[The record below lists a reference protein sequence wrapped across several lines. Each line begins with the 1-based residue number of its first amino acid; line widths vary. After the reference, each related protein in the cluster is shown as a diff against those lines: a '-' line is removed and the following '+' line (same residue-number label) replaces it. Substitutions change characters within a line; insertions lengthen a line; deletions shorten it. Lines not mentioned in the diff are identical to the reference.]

1 MKSAARRKPT
11 EARLDEIRE
20 VASKTG
26 EVFGG
31 LKSRVRSPQS
41 LKQAS
46 YYDLPAL
53 KAPVWTWEVPL
64 YFFLGGAAGM
74 TSCIAFVAQLFH
86 ANPALVR
93 LSLWAA
99 LVGAAIC
106 PLLLIS
112 DLGRPTRFLNMLRVF
127 KPRSAMSMG
136 TWILV
141 AFSNCVF
148 LAVLSFELHWH
159 GLLNP
164 LSLWLL
170 WLAGAAAALTG
181 LLLASYTG
189 VLIGA
194 TAIPVWSVNRKLLPP
209 HFLTSGLGSAAGIL
223 ELAGFLIPATQFLGF
238 FASGVETMIELVLL
252 ARNRSPDAPLHHGRS
267 GQALLIAGLME
278 GPIALLLRVLGR
290 ATSEGRYTA
299 AACFLVG
306 ALLSRYA
313 WIWAGRISAGD
324 PHTLFELQRE
334 ASSTLQ

>member
-1 MKSAARRKPT
+1 MKSAASRKAT
-11 EARLDEIRE
+11 EARLEEIRE
-20 VASKTG
+20 VAAKTA
-26 EVFGG
+26 EVPDG
-31 LKSRVRSPQS
+31 LRTSVRSRQS
-41 LKQAS
+41 LEQGS
-46 YYDLPAL
+46 YYGLPAL

-64 YFFLGGAAGM
+64 YFFVGGAAGM
-74 TSCIAFVAQLFH
+74 ASCIAFVAQLFH

-93 LSLWAA
+93 LSLWTA

-112 DLGRPTRFLNMLRVF
+112 DLGRPRRFLNMLRVF
-127 KPRSAMSMG
+127 KIRSAMSMG
-136 TWILV
+136 AWILV

-148 LAVLSFELHWH
+148 LAVLSFELHWR
-159 GLLNP
+159 GLVIP
-164 LSLWLL
+164 LSSWLL
-170 WLAGAAAALTG
+170 WLAEAGAALTG

-238 FASGVETMIELVLL
+238 FASGAETMIELMLF

-267 GQALLIAGLME
+267 GRALLIAGLME
-278 GPIALLLRVLGR
+278 GPVALLLRALVG
-290 ATSEGRYTA
+290 ATTEGRFAA

-313 WIWAGRISAGD
+313 WIWAGRSSVD
-324 PHTLFELQRE
+324 NPRTLFELRK

>member
-1 MKSAARRKPT
+1 
-11 EARLDEIRE
+11 
-20 VASKTG
+20 
-26 EVFGG
+26 
-31 LKSRVRSPQS
+31 VRSPQR

-53 KAPVWTWEVPL
+53 KAPVWTWQVPL
-64 YFFLGGAAGM
+64 YFFLGGTAGM
-74 TSCIAFVAQLFH
+74 ASCIAFVAQLFH
-86 ANPALVR
+86 ENRELVR

-127 KPRSAMSMG
+127 KLRSAMSMG
-136 TWILV
+136 AWILV

-148 LAVLSFELHWH
+148 LAVLSFELHWR

-170 WLAGAAAALTG
+170 WLAEAAAALTG

-194 TAIPVWSVNRKLLPP
+194 TAIPAWSLNRKLLPP

-238 FASGVETMIELVLL
+238 FASGVETMIELMLL

-267 GQALLIAGLME
+267 GRALVIAVLMG
-278 GPIALLLRVLGR
+278 GPVALLLRVLGGS
-290 ATSEGRYTA
+290 TPEGRYAA
-299 AACFLVG
+299 AACFLIG
-306 ALLSRYA
+306 ALINRYA
-313 WIWAGRISAGD
+313 WIWAGRSSAGD
-324 PHTLFELQRE
+324 PHALFELQRK
-334 ASSTLQ
+334 ASS